1 VAREQSVK
9 GVGVSGLISS
19 LWRSA
24 ALRAAAAL
32 GISGLALACGNLLLA
47 RVLPTGEFARFAL
60 FFAIVQIGINVG
72 PFGADVILTR
82 RRFDPGPHLHR
93 QVFFTS
99 AIAAL
104 LLAAIS
110 KLLYPLSNVLLAL
123 MFVAIAA
130 GGVRVVAVSHFR
142 SRQRFGVALLLTMST
157 NMGLLIASS
166 IAFAVHANSAVLPAA
181 AMAIALCIAAWL
193 GSQAVAAGRT
203 LATDPAPAY
212 PMSEAWSAVSFIGA
226 GMVLGS
232 LERLITPGLLGLP
245 ALATFS
251 VLATIAGSPFQM
263 LHQGIGYT
271 LLPSLRNALNH
282 AARRRVV
289 IHEGLV
295 AGAACVVSSVVV
307 WWLTPV
313 IIRTV
318 LANRYVISWQLLL
331 AAICVGYVKV
341 FGSVAAAA
349 VNALGSG
356 RDLARLSVAGWLAIG
371 TALVAAW
378 FGARWGL
385 SGVVYGVGLGWL
397 LRALVAGQLAA
408 RHLAEKEA
416 APEPPNTKSAARSS

>member
-1 VAREQSVK
+1 VARKQSVK
-9 GVGVSGLISS
+9 GVSVSGLIGS

-82 RRFDPGPHLHR
+82 RHFDPGPHLHR
-93 QVFFTS
+93 QVFVTS

-104 LLAAIS
+104 VLAAIA
-110 KLLYPLSNVLLAL
+110 KILYPLSNVLLAL
-123 MFVAIAA
+123 MLLAIAA
-130 GGVRVVAVSHFR
+130 GGVRVIAVSHFR
-142 SRQRFGVALLLTMST
+142 SRQKFAVALLLTMST

-166 IAFAVHANSAVLPAA
+166 IAFAVHADSAVLPAA

-193 GSQAVAAGRT
+193 GSHAVAAGRT
-203 LATDPAPAY
+203 LTTNPAAGY

-232 LERLITPGLLGLP
+232 LERLVTPGLLGLP

-271 LLPSLRNALNH
+271 LLPSLRNAPNH

-295 AGAACVVSSVVV
+295 AGAACVASSLVV

-313 IIRTV
+313 IIRSV
-318 LANRYVISWQLLL
+318 LADRYVIPWQLLL

-341 FGSVAAAA
+341 FGSVASAA

-356 RDLARLSVAGWLAIG
+356 RDLARLSVAGWLAIAAAG
-371 TALVAAW
+371 LAAW

-385 SGVVYGVGLGWL
+385 SGVVYGVGVGWL
-397 LRALVAGQLAA
+397 LRALVAGRLAA
-408 RHLAEKEA
+408 RYLAGNERP
-416 APEPPNTKSAARSS
+416 PETPETKSAARTT